1 MFSEHLAKGWY
12 FMNGYA
18 DKEPLI
24 GTKQQTVR
32 TFCIKKEYE
41 SFLLVSKNILDKIIH
56 EDEVEGFALQCAF
69 DKPYPVYAVALNTTK
84 IEGLLKKYKIDGA
97 WNK

>member
-1 MFSEHLAKGWY
+1 
-12 FMNGYA
+12 MNGYA